1 MEKHT
6 LMRISTR
13 LVTAMAALL
22 CSLTSFSQEY
32 KGPELKPEFVCDLGK
47 ITPEHVKVKGATQ
60 GFAIWGRYGF
70 VLHDK
75 GQCIVF
81 DVKEKR
87 FVSTFKLKDNVSHCN
102 NACFGVE
109 KGTDFPLLY
118 VSACKGDH
126 CCYVTDITIKSGK
139 IVQKLY
145 FSGEGYTN
153 AYDWFIDR
161 KNKLIYTY
169 GTNGDM
175 SKLIK
180 KFRLPTL
187 EDSDKNSEVHLTQKD
202 VIEEFTVKGI
212 RIYQGS
218 TMKGRYAYLAD
229 GYPPHDRVLHVA
241 DMKEKK
247 LVKSIDLNGLKYEPE
262 GLTIKG
268 KWLYMAMHI
277 KKQPRDS
284 QIYRFKIK

>member
-1 MEKHT
+1 
-6 LMRISTR
+6 
-13 LVTAMAALL
+13 
-22 CSLTSFSQEY
+22 
-32 KGPELKPEFVCDLGK
+32 
-47 ITPEHVKVKGATQ
+47 
-60 GFAIWGRYGF
+60 
-70 VLHDK
+70 
-75 GQCIVF
+75 
-81 DVKEKR
+81 
-87 FVSTFKLKDNVSHCN
+87 
-102 NACFGVE
+102 
-109 KGTDFPLLY
+109 
-118 VSACKGDH
+118 
-126 CCYVTDITIKSGK
+126 
-139 IVQKLY
+139 
-145 FSGEGYTN
+145 
-153 AYDWFIDR
+153 
-161 KNKLIYTY
+161 
-169 GTNGDM
+169 M

-187 EDSDKNSEVHLTQKD
+187 EDSDKNGEVHLTQKD

-247 LVKSIDLNGLKYEPE
+247 LVKSIDLNDLKYEPE

-268 KWLYMAMHI
+268 KWLYMAMHV